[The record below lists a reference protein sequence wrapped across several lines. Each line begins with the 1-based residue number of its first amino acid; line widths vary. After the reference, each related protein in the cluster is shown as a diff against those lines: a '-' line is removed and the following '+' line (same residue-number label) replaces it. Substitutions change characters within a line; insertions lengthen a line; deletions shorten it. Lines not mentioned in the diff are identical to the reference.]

1 MSSACRIGGAGCSDG
16 TYEPIIINLI
26 WFKVRVKS
34 GFGFTP
40 DWFSVNQLLE
50 SSANAKCKQT
60 Q

>member
-16 TYEPIIINLI
+16 TCEPIIINLI

-34 GFGFTP
+34 GFGLTP

-50 SSANAKCKQT
+50 SSANAK
-60 Q
+60 